1 MAKCPKCG
9 RMHYEFDPVRW
20 EWRCLWLDCRHWE
33 PKVADELALGRAIRE
48 AVNGRNVMEFDERAS
63 RAVHDFLGVEKGK
76 EMGPG
81 AVATMVEGIR
91 WGIERCDAKPD
102 QQTCV
107 GCDALPENAVDD
119 AGVCPLQAALRAAG
133 EEVT

>member
-1 MAKCPKCG
+1 MAN
-9 RMHYEFDPVRW
+9 
-20 EWRCLWLDCRHWE
+20 
-33 PKVADELALGRAIRE
+33 ELAQAMHDAFWIETLGESAPANIWDKLPADGAPRRGWGVA
-48 AVNGRNVMEFDERAS
+48 AQ
-63 RAVHDFLGVEKGK
+63 AVHDFLGVEKGK
-76 EMGPG
+76 ELGRN

>member
-63 RAVHDFLGVEKGK
+63 RAVHSFLGVEKGK
-76 EMGPG
+76 ELQKD
-81 AVATMVEGIR
+81 AVAMMVAALRVMAG
-91 WGIERCDAKPD
+91 GDAD
-102 QQTCV
+102 QEYS
-107 GCDALPENAVDD
+107 DAEKRGMAE
-119 AGVCPLQAALRAAG
+119 AALRAAG
-133 EEVT
+133 EEVEGD